1 MAAMVDGYLDE
12 GDTVMKTRNTLVV
25 VLIGLMLAASGGA
38 LAQGAG
44 GGNGSAGGGSNSTG
58 NTPAGASDER
68 GGNAYPDQSASG
80 TGSTSHKSM
89 QRSHTIAHPKTK
101 KPMNDTTNTP
111 GADASSDTKGQ

>member
-1 MAAMVDGYLDE
+1 
-12 GDTVMKTRNTLVV
+12 MKTRNTVVV

-58 NTPAGASDER
+58 NTPAAASDER
-68 GGNAYPDQSASG
+68 GGNAAYPDQSAPG
-80 TGSTSHKSM
+80 TGSTSNKSM
-89 QRSHTIAHPKTK
+89 QRSHTTAHTKTK